1 MLRRLDEDNEIC
13 DIIVFQSRIMLL
25 CHLRSKKCVAR
36 RCALQNGGK

>member
-25 CHLRSKKCVAR
+25 WKQFAR
-36 RCALQNGGK
+36 